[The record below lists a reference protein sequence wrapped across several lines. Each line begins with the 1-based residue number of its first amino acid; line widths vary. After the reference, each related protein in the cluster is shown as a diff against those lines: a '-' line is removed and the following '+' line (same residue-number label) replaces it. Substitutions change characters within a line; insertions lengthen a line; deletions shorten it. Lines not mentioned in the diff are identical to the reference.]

1 MLPYN
6 TDMEPTLLPEY
17 GRHFQGFVDYCVNI
31 PDRDERTACAYA
43 IADSMAVMFPDLV
56 GPGKDYSK
64 IWDQIN
70 ILSRFKLDI
79 DFPCEVITAEK
90 LHPKPERLPYTASA
104 MRYRHYGKNIEKM
117 IASVAELHEGE
128 QKDEFVSML
137 ANHMKKL
144 MVQHNP
150 EGVNDAKILR
160 DLAVYSKGAIEL
172 DPAQYPL
179 HDFKE
184 IPQPKQNNKKRKK
197 K

>member
-79 DFPCEVITAEK
+79 DFPCDVITAEK

-117 IASVAELHEGE
+117 IASVAELPDGE
-128 QKDEFVSML
+128 QKDELVSML

-160 DLAVYSKGAIEL
+160 DLAAYSKGAIEL
-172 DPAQYPL
+172 DPATYPL

>member
-31 PDRDERTACAYA
+31 PDREERTACAYA
-43 IADSMAVMFPDLV
+43 IADSMAVMFPALV

-117 IASVAELHEGE
+117 IASVAELPDGE
-128 QKDEFVSML
+128 QKDELVSML

-160 DLAVYSKGAIEL
+160 DLANYSKGAIDL
-172 DPAQYPL
+172 DPEVYPL